1 MSNVLRLAIVD
12 PQDETREALKSML
25 LGLDIVWLEAE
36 CSRYEFFPDVITQTH
51 PDIGVV
57 ALDSDP
63 EKGIQLLG
71 TLRASM
77 PECALLVV
85 SSSTDGQM
93 ILQAMRAGAREFLTL
108 PLSGDDLT
116 SALHRIREQ
125 KFGAGDGTD
134 RDCEV
139 IAIAGATGGV
149 GTTSVA
155 VNLGCMLASREGN
168 SVALMDLDLAVGD
181 ADVFLDAIPD
191 YTLADVTQNIARL
204 DFTLLKR
211 SLTKHSSGLY
221 LLPRPVELQDM
232 SIINGESIEKVIA
245 LLKGSFSHLIIDTSK
260 TYSEVDMAAM
270 RIADKIM
277 LVTQLDVPCL
287 RNVVRLLLS
296 FEQYDGLKEK
306 VHVVVNR
313 AGLESGPISIRKARE
328 TIGCDI
334 YAQLPNDYRTMVE
347 VRNNGVPLFEQDPKA
362 AITQAM
368 LAMVDRLDGTG
379 KHSEDG
385 DEGDTVGVS
394 ADGTPNWLSFLPR
407 VGKQKK

>member
-1 MSNVLRLAIVD
+1 MPNVLRLAVVD
-12 PQDETREALKSML
+12 PNDATREDLKSML
-25 LGLDIVWLEAE
+25 LGLDVVWLEAE
-36 CSRYEFFPDVITQTH
+36 CSRYEFFPDVVTQTH

-57 ALDSDP
+57 SLDSDP
-63 EKGIQLLG
+63 ERGIELLN
-71 TLRASM
+71 TIRSTS
-77 PECALLVV
+77 PDVALLVV
-85 SSSTDGQM
+85 SSSTSGQL
-93 ILQAMRAGAREFLTL
+93 ILQSMRAGAKEFLTL
-108 PLSGDDLT
+108 PLSGGDL
-116 SALHRIREQ
+116 SAALHRIGEQ
-125 KFGAGDGTD
+125 KFGASDS
-134 RDCEV
+134 RNRNCEV
-139 IAIAGATGGV
+139 IVVAGATGGV
-149 GTTSVA
+149 GATSVA
-155 VNLGCMLASREGN
+155 VNMGCMLASREGN

-181 ADVFLDAIPD
+181 ADVFLDSIPD

-232 SIINGESIEKVIA
+232 SIINGDSIEKVIT
-245 LLKGSFSHLIIDTSK
+245 LLKASFTHLVIDLSK

-270 RIADKIM
+270 RMAAKII

-296 FEQYDGLKEK
+296 FEQFEGLKEK

-362 AITQAM
+362 AITLAM
-368 LAMVDRLDGTG
+368 LGLVDRLSGSS
-379 KHSEDG
+379 KESQEEDSG
-385 DEGDTVGVS
+385 EAVALNESSG
-394 ADGTPNWLSFLPR
+394 WLNFWPR
-407 VGKQKK
+407 GGKQKKS

>member
-1 MSNVLRLAIVD
+1 MPNVLRLAVVD
-12 PQDETREALKSML
+12 PNDKTREDLKAML
-25 LGLDIVWLEAE
+25 LGLDVVWLEAE
-36 CSRYEFFPDVITQTH
+36 CSRYEFFPDVVTQTH

-57 ALDSDP
+57 SLDSDP
-63 EKGIQLLG
+63 ERGIELLN
-71 TLRASM
+71 TIRSTT
-77 PECALLVV
+77 PDCALLVV
-85 SSSTDGQM
+85 SSSTSGQL
-93 ILQAMRAGAREFLTL
+93 ILQSMRAGAKEFLTL
-108 PLSGDDLT
+108 PLSGGDL
-116 SALHRIREQ
+116 SAALHRIGEQ
-125 KFGAGDGTD
+125 KFGASDS
-134 RDCEV
+134 RNRNCEV
-139 IAIAGATGGV
+139 IVVAGATGGV
-149 GTTSVA
+149 GATSVA
-155 VNLGCMLASREGN
+155 VNMGCMLASREGN

-181 ADVFLDAIPD
+181 ADVFLDSIPD

-232 SIINGESIEKVIA
+232 SIINGDSIEKVIT
-245 LLKGSFSHLIIDTSK
+245 LLKASFTHLVIDLSK

-270 RIADKIM
+270 QMAAKII

-296 FEQYDGLKEK
+296 FEQYEGLKEK

-362 AITQAM
+362 AITLAM
-368 LAMVDRLDGTG
+368 LGLVERLSGSSKETQEEESG
-379 KHSEDG
+379 EAVAVNESSG
-385 DEGDTVGVS
+385 
-394 ADGTPNWLSFLPR
+394 WLNFWPR
-407 VGKQKK
+407 GGKQKKS

>member
-1 MSNVLRLAIVD
+1 MPNVLRLAVVD
-12 PQDETREALKSML
+12 PNDKTREDLKAML
-25 LGLDIVWLEAE
+25 LGLDVVWLEAE
-36 CSRYEFFPDVITQTH
+36 CSRYEFFPDVVTQTH

-57 ALDSDP
+57 SLDSDP
-63 EKGIQLLG
+63 ERGIELLN
-71 TLRASM
+71 TIRSTT
-77 PECALLVV
+77 PDCALLVV
-85 SSSTDGQM
+85 SSSTSGQL
-93 ILQAMRAGAREFLTL
+93 ILQSMRAGAKEFLTL
-108 PLSGDDLT
+108 PLSGGDL
-116 SALHRIREQ
+116 SAALHRIGEQ
-125 KFGAGDGTD
+125 KFGASDS
-134 RDCEV
+134 RNRNCEV
-139 IAIAGATGGV
+139 IVVAGATGGV
-149 GTTSVA
+149 GATSVA
-155 VNLGCMLASREGN
+155 VNMGCMLASREGN

-181 ADVFLDAIPD
+181 ADVFLDSIPD

-232 SIINGESIEKVIA
+232 SIINGDSIEKVIT
-245 LLKGSFSHLIIDTSK
+245 LLKASFTHLVIDLSK

-270 RIADKIM
+270 QMAAKII

-296 FEQYDGLKEK
+296 FEQYEGLKEK

-362 AITQAM
+362 AITLAM
-368 LAMVDRLDGTG
+368 LGLVERLSGSSKETQEEESG
-379 KHSEDG
+379 EAVAVTESSG
-385 DEGDTVGVS
+385 
-394 ADGTPNWLSFLPR
+394 WLNFWPR
-407 VGKQKK
+407 GGKQKKS